1 MKLHSKLKPV
11 AALAAIV
18 LLTGYAGSVFADDA
32 AVSYLPPVQA
42 HPAVPKDPI
51 KAQRKTEQPPR
62 PVSVVSPP
70 IHHMPPK
77 LKVFIEWLS
86 ALCAGI
92 PALQGQR
99 LS

>member
-1 MKLHSKLKPV
+1 MLEV
-11 AALAAIV
+11 LADFN
-18 LLTGYAGSVFADDA
+18 T
-32 AVSYLPPVQA
+32 PQ
-42 HPAVPKDPI
+42 
-51 KAQRKTEQPPR
+51 R

-70 IHHMPPK
+70 TRHMPPK

-86 ALCAGI
+86 ALYAGI